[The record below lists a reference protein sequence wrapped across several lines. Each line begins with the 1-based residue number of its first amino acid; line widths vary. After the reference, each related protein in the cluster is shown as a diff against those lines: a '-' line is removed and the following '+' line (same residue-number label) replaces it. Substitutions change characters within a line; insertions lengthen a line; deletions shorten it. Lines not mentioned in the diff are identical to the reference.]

1 MTVKTNKTVD
11 GAVFYTVVGPVDKT
25 MVVYWAVDGAVNRAV
40 YWAVD
45 DAVRLAVYRA
55 VDFALN
61 EDSHHPCLEDFL
73 FDAEVEV

>member
-1 MTVKTNKTVD
+1 MTVKTN
-11 GAVFYTVVGPVDKT
+11 YTV
-25 MVVYWAVDGAVNRAV
+25 YRAV
-40 YWAVD
+40 YWAVLGTVRW
-45 DAVRLAVYRA
+45 AVDNALDSA